1 MDTIY
6 KKLLVIMVILA
17 LSHSTTAQE
26 KVTKR
31 IENSFEMNGAGEL
44 QVNNEY
50 GNITVRGWDQNKVE
64 IVIDIT
70 ATGKKKENAES
81 LLERVIPDFKV
92 MDNYV
97 AVTSEI
103 QDKKTGFIA
112 KYFTNESPLD
122 FSRSNLKID
131 YIIKLPSNA
140 ELEINNKFG
149 DVVIDGWAGNLK
161 AIVAH
166 GDIWINEN
174 IDNADITIDY
184 GKLKARS
191 VGYGNLRSKN
201 GDITIDE
208 SRDLRINSRGTNIKI
223 ENVTTLDINSNK
235 DEITIGEIGSMKGE
249 LKFTTAL
256 MKSVGNTIN
265 ISTKVTDFKVSRFLK
280 PDPVVFINQES
291 SDISLNI
298 SGTSF
303 VFDAVLEEGLLRI
316 PKTFE
321 NINSKIVNDVKKIR
335 EIEATYGKKMMGRVS
350 LIGNKGV
357 VVLKEQK

>member
-6 KKLLVIMVILA
+6 KKLLVVMVILA

-31 IENSFEMNGAGEL
+31 IENSFEMNEAGKL

-50 GNITVRGWDQNKVE
+50 GNITVRSWDQNKIE
-64 IVIDIT
+64 ILIDIT
-70 ATGKKKENAES
+70 VTRKKKEDAES
-81 LLERVIPDFKV
+81 FLERVIPDFKV
-92 MDNYV
+92 LDNYV

-131 YIIKLPSNA
+131 YIIQLPSNA
-140 ELEINNKFG
+140 ELEINNTFG
-149 DVVIDGWAGNLK
+149 DVVIDGSVGNLK

-184 GKLKARS
+184 GKIKVRS
-191 VGYGNLRSKN
+191 IGYGNLRSKN
-201 GDITIDE
+201 GDITIDKA
-208 SRDLRINSRGTNIKI
+208 RDLRINSRGTNIKI
-223 ENVTTLDINSNK
+223 ENVTTLNIHSNK

-256 MKSVGNTIN
+256 VKSVSNTIN
-265 ISTKVTDFKVSRFLK
+265 LSTKVSDFKVSGFLK

-303 VFDAVLEEGLLRI
+303 VFDAVLVEGLLRL
-316 PKTFE
+316 PKTFD
-321 NINSKIVNDVKKIR
+321 NINSMLVDDVKKIR
-335 EIEATYGKKMMGRVS
+335 EIEATYGKNMLGRVS
-350 LIGNKGV
+350 LNGNKGA
-357 VVLKEQK
+357 VVLKEQN

>member
-6 KKLLVIMVILA
+6 KKLLLVMVILA

-26 KVTKR
+26 EVTKR
-31 IENSFEMNGAGEL
+31 LENSFEMNEAGKL

-50 GNITVRGWDQNKVE
+50 GNITVKGWNQNKVE

-70 ATGKKKENAES
+70 VTGNKKENAES
-81 LLERVIPDFKV
+81 LLERVIPDFRV

-97 AVTSEI
+97 TVTSEI

-112 KYFTNESPLD
+112 KYFTSESSLD
-122 FSRSNLKID
+122 FSKSNLKID
-131 YIIKLPSNA
+131 YIIQLPSNT
-140 ELEINNKFG
+140 ELELNNKFG
-149 DVVIDGWAGNLK
+149 DVVIDGWVGDLK

-174 IDNADITIDY
+174 IDNADIAIDY
-184 GKLKARS
+184 GKLKARFF
-191 VGYGNLRSKN
+191 GYGNIRSKN

-208 SRDLRINSRGTNIKI
+208 SRDLRINSRGTKIKI
-223 ENVTTLDINSNK
+223 ENVTSLDIHSNK
-235 DEITIGEIGSMKGE
+235 DEMTIGEIGSMKGE

-256 MKSVGNTIN
+256 VKSIGNTIN
-265 ISTKVTDFKVSRFLK
+265 ISTKVTDFKVSGFLK

-303 VFDAVLEEGLLRI
+303 VFDAILEEGLLRL
-316 PKTFE
+316 PKTFD
-321 NINSKIVNDVKKIR
+321 NINSKMVNDVKKIR
-335 EIEATYGKKMMGRVS
+335 EIEATYGKKMLGRVS
-350 LIGNKGV
+350 ITGNKGV